1 MFPYNSSLQFISISI
16 FSIFLILPC
25 STVFG
30 DEYITCT
37 SALFSCG
44 KNFSAVG
51 YPFWGDDRPKYCGHP
66 SLQLQCLS
74 TEDGGRAQLV
84 IDRGMYGN
92 YNVSNMKLNQLNI
105 TLELQGVPDIPCSF
119 NITGFSDLFKFTS
132 RDDKITLVYN
142 CPKDISLKNLH
153 AAVPCSSSAAVNQA
167 YYLNNISAG
176 KEYAACKSFEFPV
189 DKKLLD
195 LYNKGETGRTL
206 RVRGTC
212 GSDSSEPPKFQ
223 CYTDQAYKP
232 YTSAGTTVLKF
243 ERLTSIDVYE
253 DDKLVEYDALLLDRF
268 LDILKS
274 LHGEDIRE
282 TILILHPLIYS
293 TALLLIIIGPGIIVG
308 SACLALWCCV
318 RRRRST
324 SKFSIFW
331 KSKAAK
337 CPNVDAFLQIY
348 GSLALTSTILTR
360 SVTARTFNQLSADSF
375 FDYVRSNGAESQNW
389 TVKSPNL
396 RTHVYDHT
404 RYAEE
409 PECSNVW
416 VPELRSL
423 LLGGCYNNTGNSYN
437 YSISGMFPYN
447 SSLQFIS
454 ISIFSI
460 FSMFLVLPCSTGFD
474 DRYYRCASALF
485 SCGNN
490 ISAVGYPFWGD
501 DRPKYCGHPSLQL
514 QCLPTEDGGGR
525 AQLVID
531 RGMYA
536 VGYPFWGDDRPKY
549 CGHPS
554 LQLQCLSTED
564 GGRAQLVI
572 DRGMY
577 GNYNVSN
584 MKLNQLNITLE
595 LQGVPD
601 IPCSF
606 NITEFSD
613 LFKFT
618 SRDDKITLVYNCPKD
633 ISLKNLHAAVPC
645 SSSAAVNQ
653 AYYLNNISAGKEYAA
668 CKSFEFPVDK
678 KLLDLYNKGETGTL
692 AQVVEQGFEVNY
704 EYSSDCIK
712 CNNSGGTCGSD
723 SSEPP
728 KFQCYT
734 DHLLL
739 SYKSAGTTVLLLLI
753 IIGPGIIVVSVCLGL
768 GYCVRRR
775 RSTNKFSIFWKSKA
789 AKCPNVDAF
798 LQIYGSL
805 ALTRHTYADIK
816 KMTHGFKDKLGEG
829 GFAIVYKGKL
839 SNGSLVAVKVLKQ
852 SKGNGEDF
860 LNEVASI
867 SRTNHVNVVT
877 LLGFC
882 FEGNKRAL
890 IYEYMPNGSLEKF
903 TFHGGRASN
912 QSLPWE
918 ILLNIALGIARGLDY
933 LHRGCNA
940 RILHFDIKPHNIL
953 LDDEFC
959 PKISDFG
966 LARLCPLRESS
977 ISMLET
983 RGTIGYI
990 APEVFCRTIGGVS
1003 HKSDVYSFGM
1013 MVLDMVCG
1021 RKNLL
1026 ADRQRSSELY
1036 FPQWIYDRLEVENE
1050 SPFEGTTNGE
1060 EKALQRKMIL
1070 VSLWCIQTYPSDRPS
1085 MSRVVAMLQGSLELI
1100 EMPPQRNLSFP
1111 PSLSLPLSSGTLTES
1126 IIEI

>member
-1 MFPYNSSLQFISISI
+1 MVITIIISIIIRFPRMFPYNSSLQFISISI

-195 LYNKGETGRTL
+195 LYNKGETG
-206 RVRGTC
+206 
-212 GSDSSEPPKFQ
+212 
-223 CYTDQAYKP
+223 
-232 YTSAGTTVLKF
+232 
-243 ERLTSIDVYE
+243 
-253 DDKLVEYDALLLDRF
+253 
-268 LDILKS
+268 
-274 LHGEDIRE
+274 
-282 TILILHPLIYS
+282 
-293 TALLLIIIGPGIIVG
+293 
-308 SACLALWCCV
+308 
-318 RRRRST
+318 
-324 SKFSIFW
+324 
-331 KSKAAK
+331 
-337 CPNVDAFLQIY
+337 
-348 GSLALTSTILTR
+348 
-360 SVTARTFNQLSADSF
+360 
-375 FDYVRSNGAESQNW
+375 
-389 TVKSPNL
+389 
-396 RTHVYDHT
+396 
-404 RYAEE
+404 
-409 PECSNVW
+409 
-416 VPELRSL
+416 
-423 LLGGCYNNTGNSYN
+423 
-437 YSISGMFPYN
+437 
-447 SSLQFIS
+447 
-454 ISIFSI
+454 
-460 FSMFLVLPCSTGFD
+460 
-474 DRYYRCASALF
+474 
-485 SCGNN
+485 
-490 ISAVGYPFWGD
+490 
-501 DRPKYCGHPSLQL
+501 
-514 QCLPTEDGGGR
+514 
-525 AQLVID
+525 
-531 RGMYA
+531 
-536 VGYPFWGDDRPKY
+536 
-549 CGHPS
+549 
-554 LQLQCLSTED
+554 
-564 GGRAQLVI
+564 
-572 DRGMY
+572 
-577 GNYNVSN
+577 
-584 MKLNQLNITLE
+584 
-595 LQGVPD
+595 
-601 IPCSF
+601 
-606 NITEFSD
+606 
-613 LFKFT
+613 
-618 SRDDKITLVYNCPKD
+618 
-633 ISLKNLHAAVPC
+633 
-645 SSSAAVNQ
+645 
-653 AYYLNNISAGKEYAA
+653 
-668 CKSFEFPVDK
+668 
-678 KLLDLYNKGETGTL
+678 TL
-692 AQVVEQGFEVNY
+692 AQVLAQGFEVNY

-734 DHLLL
+734 DQA
-739 SYKSAGTTVLLLLI
+739 YKYYNKGETGTLAGFSPSFGVI
-753 IIGPGIIVVSVCLGL
+753 IIELGIIVGSACLAFWC
-768 GYCVRRR
+768 CVRRR
-775 RSTNKFSIFWKSKA
+775 RSTSKFSIFWKSKA

-816 KMTHGFKDKLGEG
+816 KMTHGFKDRLGEG

-867 SRTNHVNVVT
+867 SKTNHVNVVT

-903 TFHGGRASN
+903 TFHGASASN

-918 ILLNIALGIARGLDY
+918 TLLNIALGIARGLDY

-953 LDDEFC
+953 LDNEFC

-1085 MSRVVAMLQGSLELI
+1085 MSRVVDMLQGSLESI
-1100 EMPPQRNLSFP
+1100 VMPPKRNLSNP
-1111 PSLSLPLSSGTLTES
+1111 PSLSLQLTSETLTET